1 MSADLLEPRIET
13 ERLALRPP
21 RLSDAVYIAE
31 LANDPEVARMTTG
44 VRYPYRLSDAELYL
58 SALAKGGLSQTRAF
72 LIEHCEVG
80 PVGMAGLYRGKT
92 ICAELGF
99 WLGRPFRER
108 GLATEAVCGLL
119 GWAADDWRCRAT
131 LAGHFAD
138 NPASGRVLEKAGFL
152 YTGEVRQRFSFGRG
166 QDVATRMMV
175 WLA

>member
-1 MSADLLEPRIET
+1 MAQS
-13 ERLALRPP
+13 
-21 RLSDAVYIAE
+21 
-31 LANDPEVARMTTG
+31 
-44 VRYPYRLSDAELYL
+44 
-58 SALAKGGLSQTRAF
+58 GLSQARAF
-72 LIEHCEVG
+72 LIEHREVG
-80 PVGMAGLYRGKT
+80 PIGMAALYRGRN

-99 WLGRPFRER
+99 WLGGAFRKR

-119 GWAADDWRCRAT
+119 GWAARDWHCRAT

-152 YTGEVRQRFSFGRG
+152 YTGEVRERFSFGRG